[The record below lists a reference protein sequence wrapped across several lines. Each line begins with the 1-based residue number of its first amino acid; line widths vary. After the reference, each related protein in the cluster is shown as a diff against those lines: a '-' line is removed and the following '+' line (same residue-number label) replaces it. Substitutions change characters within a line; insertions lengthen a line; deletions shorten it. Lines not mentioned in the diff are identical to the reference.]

1 MKQDSIETCENIK
14 LKNTQMKFE
23 FKEVERISEISAKD
37 FQKHYVKPQKPV
49 VIEKIT
55 QDWPAFEKWN
65 FEYMKQVAG
74 DKIVPLYNND
84 PVDYSKKVNEP
95 TARMK
100 MSEYV
105 DLLHKEPTDLRIFL
119 YNLMKQ
125 VPELQDDYKIPE
137 LGLNLFKSLPMLFF
151 GGQDSRVFMHYD
163 IDLAN
168 ILHFHF
174 VGKKR
179 CMIVSPEQSRYM
191 YKIPYSVICREDIDF
206 DNPDFEKW
214 PALKNVKPM
223 VADLSHGEML
233 YMPEGWWHYM
243 KYLTPGFSM
252 SLRSLAHKPKNFS
265 EAFYNIFLMR
275 NFDNVMRKWK
285 GQNWIEWK
293 NEQAVYKTNRLIA

>member
-1 MKQDSIETCENIK
+1 M
-14 LKNTQMKFE
+14 FE
-23 FKEVERISEISAKD
+23 FEEVERVSEISAKD
-37 FQKHYVKPQKPV
+37 FQKHYLKPQRPV
-49 VIEKIT
+49 VVEKIT

-65 FEYMKQVAG
+65 FEYIKQIAG
-74 DKIVPLYNND
+74 DKVVPLYNND
-84 PVDYSKKVNEP
+84 PVDAEKKVNEP
-95 TARMK
+95 IARMK

-105 DLLHKEPTDLRIFL
+105 DLLHNGPTDLRIFL

-125 VPELQDDYKIPE
+125 VPELQQDYRMPD

-151 GGQDSRVFMHYD
+151 GGEGSNVFMHYD

-174 VGKKR
+174 AGKKK
-179 CMIVSPEQSRYM
+179 CIIVPPQQSKFM

-214 PALKNVKPM
+214 PALKSVKPL

-233 YMPEGWWHYM
+233 YMPEGYWHYM

-265 EAFYNIFLMR
+265 EAFYNIFIMR
-275 NFDNVMRKWK
+275 NFDNVMRKMK
-285 GQNWIEWK
+285 GQNWIDWK
-293 NEQAVYKTNRLIA
+293 NEQAVVKTNRLIA

>member
-1 MKQDSIETCENIK
+1 MQ
-14 LKNTQMKFE
+14 FE
-23 FKEVERISEISAKD
+23 FTEVERVSDISAKD
-37 FQKHYVKPQKPV
+37 FQKYYVRPQKPV
-49 VIEKIT
+49 VIENIT
-55 QDWPAFEKWN
+55 KNWPAHEKWD
-65 FEYMKQVAG
+65 FEYIKQIAG

-84 PVDYSKKVNEP
+84 PVDYSKKMNEP
-95 TARMK
+95 VAEMK

-105 DLLHKEPTDLRIFL
+105 DLLQAGPTDLRIFL

-125 VPELQDDYKIPE
+125 VPGLQQDYKMPD
-137 LGLNLFKSLPMLFF
+137 LGLNLLKSLPMLFF
-151 GGQDSRVFMHYD
+151 GGEGSNVFMHYD

-174 VGKKR
+174 AGKKR
-179 CMIVSPEQSRYM
+179 CVIIPPEQSKYM

-214 PALKNVKPM
+214 PALRNIRPM
-223 VADLSHGEML
+223 SAHLEHGEML

-252 SLRSLAHKPKNFS
+252 SLRSLAHKPGNFS
-265 EAFYNIFLMR
+265 EAFYNLFIMR
-275 NFDNVMRKWK
+275 HFDNAMRRWK

-293 NEQAVYKTNRLIA
+293 NERAIIKTNQLIQN

>member
-1 MKQDSIETCENIK
+1 ME
-14 LKNTQMKFE
+14 FE
-23 FKEVERISEISAKD
+23 MKEVERVSTITAKD
-37 FQKHYVKPQKPV
+37 FQENFVKPQKPI
-49 VIEKIT
+49 VIERIT
-55 QDWPAFEKWN
+55 EDWPAYKKWN
-65 FEYMKQVAG
+65 FNYIKEIAG
-74 DKIVPLYNND
+74 DKVVPLYNND

-95 TARMK
+95 VAKMK

-105 DLLHKEPTDLRIFL
+105 DLLHAGPTDLRIFL

-125 VPELQDDYKIPE
+125 VPSLQNDYNMPD

-151 GGQDSRVFMHYD
+151 GGEGSNVFMHYD

-174 VGKKR
+174 SGKKR
-179 CMIVSPEQSRYM
+179 CVIISPDQTKYM

-214 PALKNVKPM
+214 PALKNIKPM
-223 VADLSHGEML
+223 FADLKHGEML

-265 EAFYNIFLMR
+265 EAVYNIFVMRNIDNLMR
-275 NFDNVMRKWK
+275 RWK
-285 GQNWIEWK
+285 GKKWIEWK
-293 NEQAVYKTNRLIA
+293 DNQAVIKTNQLVQG